1 MMENLN
7 DDCQLKIIGYL
18 KLEDQ
23 QALYEATENLSS
35 RLNSNIIY
43 AWQHKTEYVL
53 NPKVLNENLNQLEI
67 FLRSI
72 APTIQSIDLM
82 DVTLKLMAPW
92 VGHRFPSVRELSYE
106 LNPDDDWV
114 KAQKLLVELFPG
126 VSSACPRGK
135 VNYNV
140 AAEWIQLRKLD
151 LTDSWDIN
159 KTEISQLTMLEE
171 LIICALVPSG
181 DPFVT
186 SVASLP
192 RLQVLSFITN
202 GAQFTPGA
210 FMNSIL
216 DLRCLDIEE
225 LVFSDSISDCDLAK
239 LQQVKNLHKLT
250 LSEEDDFQLDSLQS
264 LVSALPVLEQLHVID
279 CQFWCNENDLWQTID
294 ICPSLKVL
302 NITGFHLYDHF
313 FGQSRRFMENV
324 LRKRSTPL
332 TLHWHDTGN
341 NENLIRQCFQH
352 CNLKLSFESLSRD
365 IIPLNSV
372 QIKLV
377 PLKK

>member
-7 DDCQLKIIGYL
+7 DDCQLEIIGYL
-18 KLEDQ
+18 ELEDQ

-53 NPKVLNENLNQLEI
+53 IPKELNKNLKQLEI

-72 APTIQSIDLM
+72 APTVQSIDLRG
-82 DVTLKLMAPW
+82 VTFKLMAPW
-92 VGHRFPSVRELSYE
+92 MGHRFPSVRELNYK
-106 LNPDDDWV
+106 LNLNDDWV
-114 KAQKLLVELFPG
+114 KVQKLLVELFPG
-126 VSSACPRGK
+126 VSSAYPIGK

-140 AAEWIQLRKLD
+140 AGEWMQLRKLD
-151 LTDSWDIN
+151 LTECWDIN
-159 KTEISQLTMLEE
+159 KTEISRLPMLEE
-171 LIICALVPSG
+171 LIICQFIQSG
-181 DPFVT
+181 DPFAT

-192 RLQVLSFITN
+192 RLQVLSLNT
-202 GAQFTPGA
+202 GES

-225 LVFSDSISDCDLAK
+225 LVFSDSIADYDLAK
-239 LQQVKNLHKLT
+239 LQQVKNLRKLT
-250 LSEEDDFQLDSLQS
+250 LSNEFNFPVDSLQS

-279 CQFWCNENDLWQTID
+279 CQFWCNENDLWKTID
-294 ICPSLKVL
+294 MCPSLKVL
-302 NITGFHLYDHF
+302 NITDVHLHDNF
-313 FGQSRRFMENV
+313 FDQSRRFMENV

-341 NENLIRQCFQH
+341 NEDLIRQCFQH